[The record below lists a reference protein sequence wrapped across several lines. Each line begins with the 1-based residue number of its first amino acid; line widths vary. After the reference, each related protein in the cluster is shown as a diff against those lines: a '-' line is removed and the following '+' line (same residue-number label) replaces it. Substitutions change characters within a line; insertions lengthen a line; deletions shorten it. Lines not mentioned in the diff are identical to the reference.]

1 MKPRDQGH
9 ICETQSMEAALP
21 ELEPY
26 RKLTAARLLFR
37 IEKKHPTS
45 PIIQPIPL
53 AEPTL
58 EAKLEGWR
66 KQPAG
71 GRPLVIH
78 NKEQKGQ
85 NINQWGNI
93 HTTETGRYGTEDLGL
108 AA

>member
-1 MKPRDQGH
+1 M
-9 ICETQSMEAALP
+9 
-21 ELEPY
+21 
-26 RKLTAARLLFR
+26 LTREERFSGGSVV
-37 IEKKHPTS
+37 KN
-45 PIIQPIPL
+45 PL
-53 AEPTL
+53 AKQGRRCGKSHTL

-71 GRPLVIH
+71 GRSLVIQ

-93 HTTETGRYGTEDLGL
+93 HRTDTGRYGTEDLGL